1 MTNEGHDGME
11 ALAERLRSAFE
22 AGDLVALAGLLDP
35 DVRWGGEED
44 TDQTCH
50 NRAEVLARYE
60 ALRARGVLVSVT
72 EVSIERDAVV
82 LGLDV
87 TRPGG
92 TEHRRVHQTFTVA
105 GGLVVDIR
113 PGG

>member
-1 MTNEGHDGME
+1 MRKRSKTRTEPSARQLRVGEEVRH
-11 ALAERLRSAFE
+11 ALARIFERHEMR
-22 AGDLVALAGLLDP
+22 DPAL
-35 DVRWGGEED
+35 
-44 TDQTCH
+44 
-50 NRAEVLARYE
+50 
-60 ALRARGVLVSVT
+60 
-72 EVSIERDAVV
+72 
-82 LGLDV
+82 LDV